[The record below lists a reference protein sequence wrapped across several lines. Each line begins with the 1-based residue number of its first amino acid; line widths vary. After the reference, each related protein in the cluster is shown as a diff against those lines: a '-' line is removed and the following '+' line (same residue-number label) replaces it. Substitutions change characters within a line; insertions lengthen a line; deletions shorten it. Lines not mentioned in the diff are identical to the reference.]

1 VKPEE
6 KYAHLNLAMTPA
18 STLEETCCWSL
29 ELKWSIVIASHT
41 GKIVQP
47 TKSIILGPGY
57 KAYPENE
64 GAVKLKKK
72 KNEEGVVVDLFWSRI
87 AWKSTFGPGHI
98 IVAVNGTIPILCT
111 DSLDC
116 SSDADIWRRTV
127 SHALSRTNFCAIA
140 HTYIAP
146 CIPASGWW
154 PYPTLLFLPP
164 NRTMSF
170 FSKRSRQ
177 ISIFH

>member
-1 VKPEE
+1 V
-6 KYAHLNLAMTPA
+6 
-18 STLEETCCWSL
+18 
-29 ELKWSIVIASHT
+29 KWSIVIASHT

-64 GAVKLKKK
+64 GGVKLKKK

-87 AWKSTFGPGHI
+87 AWKSTFVPGHI

-140 HTYIAP
+140 HTLHLVYRRPDRGRILHSYSYLQTGR
-146 CIPASGWW
+146 C
-154 PYPTLLFLPP
+154 LFFQAILTEIDFPL
-164 NRTMSF
+164 
-170 FSKRSRQ
+170 
-177 ISIFH
+177 